1 MALGFL
7 EEDDRTTVRRA
18 RWMRISNER
27 DCGPVAVNRT
37 VLVAGL
43 RWVNRTSNRS
53 SGSKKG
59 NRSAHSMAATARP
72 VK

>member
-7 EEDDRTTVRRA
+7 EADDRTTVRRA
-18 RWMRISNER
+18 RWMRVNNER

-43 RWVNRTSNRS
+43 R
-53 SGSKKG
+53 
-59 NRSAHSMAATARP
+59 
-72 VK
+72 